1 MVCKDASQ
9 PVTGIWK
16 DGVFVATAN
25 HGNLVSQVER
35 VILKL
40 QRGRARPWLVCQ
52 AGDRLRLLAGA

>member
-35 VILKL
+35 V
-40 QRGRARPWLVCQ
+40 RARPWLVCQ